1 MDTVL
6 ELKEYID
13 LNLKN
18 TIDKREGIDT
28 KMQEAMMY
36 SVKNGGKRLRPV
48 LLLATFIFL
57 NDEKKLNLQCE
68 DVLPFALALEYIHTY
83 SLIHDDL
90 PCMDDD
96 DLRRGKPTSHKVFGE
111 ATALL
116 AGDSLLNLAFEVM
129 TEHIAKDK
137 NVSLEAVK
145 ALSLMCNLSGASGM
159 IKGQSLD
166 MFSDSSNMDYE
177 RLKEI
182 HWNKTGKLIYA
193 SMIVPAIL
201 CDIDNDKKAVVEDIA
216 KSLGVLFQIQ
226 DDILDVTSTD
236 EQLGK
241 RVGSDEKNNKLTF
254 VTMFGLEG
262 AMKMRDTYASEIT
275 ANIDKL
281 GAKGTILDKII
292 IETLNRIN

>member
-13 LNLKN
+13 LNLIS
-18 TIDKREGIDT
+18 TIEKREGIDT
-28 KMQEAMMY
+28 KMQEAILY

-57 NDEKKLNLQCE
+57 NDKKRLNLQYE
-68 DVLPFALALEYIHTY
+68 DVLPYALALEYIHTY

-116 AGDSLLNLAFEVM
+116 AGDSLLNLSFEVITDYM
-129 TEHIAKDK
+129 AKDENV
-137 NVSLEAVK
+137 NVSKVK
-145 ALSLMCNLSGASGM
+145 ALNLVSRASGASGM

-182 HWNKTGKLIYA
+182 HWNKTGKLIYV
-193 SMIVPAIL
+193 SMLVPAIL
-201 CDIDNDKKAVVEDIA
+201 CEIDDEKKQIVEEIA

-226 DDILDVTSTD
+226 DDILDVTSSD

-241 RVGSDEKNNKLTF
+241 PVGSDEKNNKLTF
-254 VTMFGLEG
+254 VTMFGLDG
-262 AMKMRDTYASEIT
+262 AMKMRDTYAIEIR
-275 ANIDKL
+275 NNVNKL
-281 GAKGTILDKII
+281 GAKGTILETII
-292 IETLNRIN
+292 NDTINRVK